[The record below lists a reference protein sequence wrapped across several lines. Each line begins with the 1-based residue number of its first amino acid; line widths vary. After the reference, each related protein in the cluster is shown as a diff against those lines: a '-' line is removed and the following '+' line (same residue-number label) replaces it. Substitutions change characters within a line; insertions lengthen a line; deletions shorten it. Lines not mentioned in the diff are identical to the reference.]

1 MGFYCEVCQCAKCI
15 YGCGGCASSPYKNR
29 PRGVRDCQFRKC
41 GCSDFVDKD
50 NFAELTVITE
60 DRVPR
65 TVTFDKQQL
74 LNFLEALFD
83 EREE

>member
-1 MGFYCEVCQCAKCI
+1 M
-15 YGCGGCASSPYKNR
+15 
-29 PRGVRDCQFRKC
+29 RGCQFRKC
-41 GCSDFVDKD
+41 GCSDFADKD

-74 LNFLEALFD
+74 LNFLEALFN